1 MSADAPRVCALIK
14 RRGVVVSRSF
24 AERVLDGG
32 GGGSGA
38 IEGKASAVLQAW
50 FEEDIAKTDPVPQLP
65 GSTPRSTPTD
75 GTPPVA
81 TTLERAVVLQIDAAL
96 DVSRAA
102 CVVPIPFHSS
112 LTSIRCPSLQCT
124 HL

>member
-14 RRGVVVSRSF
+14 RRGMVVSRSF
-24 AERVLDGG
+24 AEGVLDG

-38 IEGKASAVLQAW
+38 IEDKASAVLQAW
-50 FEEDIAKTDPVPQLP
+50 FEEDIAVTDPVPQLP
-65 GSTPRSTPTD
+65 ASTPRSTPTD